1 MKKIIVSI
9 LATCLIAC
17 VIAFPTYA
25 VTPTIKV
32 PSIKI
37 PAIKVPEV
45 KLPDSFWDKYFQDHP
60 ITIPAPASDNIGVPE
75 ITNAHYTHQKLAYAP
90 SYLQIDWTAVD
101 GAEKYEVVIT
111 LANGDTITYVETDT
125 SVYDTSVKCPQS
137 YSNGENGHIS
147 HVKVRAVAGGVY
159 GAWSAEDTI
168 SCNALHFGG

>member
-1 MKKIIVSI
+1 MKKLFAFISV
-9 LATCLIAC
+9 LLIMAA
-17 VIAFPTYA
+17 IAIPTYA

-32 PSIKI
+32 PSVKI

-60 ITIPAPASDNIGVPE
+60 ITIPAPADDDIGIPE
-75 ITNAHYTHQKLAYAP
+75 ITNAHYTHSRSVYAP

-101 GAEKYEVVIT
+101 GAEKYEVLIT
-111 LANGDTITYVETDT
+111 IANGETITYVETST
-125 SVYDTSVKCPQS
+125 SVYDADVVCPQS
-137 YSNGENGHIS
+137 YKGGNGHIAY
-147 HVKVRAVAGGVY
+147 VKVRAIIGERH